1 MAAMTEKEAM
11 ADPVLVEALQNPRHR
26 LTISRMEL
34 DRQKFF
40 QNLEQ
45 LQFEFPPFPTSYMRV
60 PAHQVAQHCVI

>member
-1 MAAMTEKEAM
+1 
-11 ADPVLVEALQNPRHR
+11 
-26 LTISRMEL
+26 MEL

-60 PAHQVAQHCVI
+60 PAHQVVQHCVIHFKPMFGCPMYQP